1 MWQHQLPGRV
11 GTGKQQNSEG
21 VGNWKMTRVDST
33 GDGWQRLV
41 REKLEVI
48 LGLWEDCWQTLGGR
62 GRYEG
67 SLSWIAV
74 VYNREH

>member
-1 MWQHQLPGRV
+1 
-11 GTGKQQNSEG
+11 
-21 VGNWKMTRVDST
+21 MTRVDST

-41 REKLEVI
+41 REKMEVI
-48 LGLWEDCWQTLGGR
+48 LGLREHWWQTLGGR

-74 VYNREH
+74 VCNREDWHIVRLSSIWGVRGRY